1 MFYIIDI
8 AYLPDELIKEIE
20 TYLPSKAEGFLFI
33 RKDGLGI
40 FTSYRLFL
48 DEGYE
53 FIDIEKLKE
62 LLILKRL
69 KE

>member
-1 MFYIIDI
+1 MFYIIDT
-8 AYLPDELIKEIE
+8 AYLPDELIQEIE
-20 TYLPSKAEGFLFI
+20 AYLPSKAEGFLII
-33 RKDGLGI
+33 RKDGLG
-40 FTSYRLFL
+40 FHTHRLFL

-69 KE
+69 RE